1 MGIFDKLFSKKK
13 TTDKV
18 GVDTNNSDSN
28 SEAVLKILQEQKQKY
43 QETANGMIRKE
54 PVSDQELMKYFV
66 EYFAPNKEFYS
77 SPGSPKFQA
86 YFNSIN
92 KAKLEMLNSPSLYNE
107 ATGRRTE
114 DLLAMINNPDTAVTN
129 IFVCGLIFCMGKYAV
144 IKQAVFCVDFL
155 QQLPNCIALYLL
167 LIAQKEPAK
176 NRTQLLDTGDG
187 VDPEPLKAVI
197 DSLHILDPAW
207 DPKIF

>member
-1 MGIFDKLFSKKK
+1 M
-13 TTDKV
+13 
-18 GVDTNNSDSN
+18 
-28 SEAVLKILQEQKQKY
+28 EAVQKILQEQKQKY
-43 QETANGMIRKE
+43 QEAENEMIRKE
-54 PVSDQELMKYFV
+54 PVSDQELMQYFA

-86 YFNSIN
+86 YFNAIN

-114 DLLAMINNPDTAVTN
+114 DLLNMINNPVTVVTN
-129 IFVCGLIFCMGKYAV
+129 MLVCGLIYCMGKYAV
-144 IKQAVFCVDFL
+144 IKRAVFCVDFL

-167 LIAQKEPAK
+167 LIAQKEPTDK
-176 NRTQLLDTGDG
+176 RKQLLDTGDG
-187 VDPEPLKAVI
+187 VNPAPLKAVI
-197 DSLHILDPAW
+197 DSLHILDPEW

>member
-1 MGIFDKLFSKKK
+1 MGIFNKLFSKKK
-13 TTDKV
+13 EN
-18 GVDTNNSDSN
+18 DTASVVTKNNDN
-28 SEAVLKILQEQKQKY
+28 NLEAVQKILQEQKQKY
-43 QETANGMIRKE
+43 QEAENEMIRKE
-54 PVSDQELMKYFV
+54 PVSDQELMQYFA

-86 YFNSIN
+86 YFNAIN

-107 ATGRRTE
+107 ATGRKLE
-114 DLLAMINNPDTAVTN
+114 DLLNMINNPVIAVTN
-129 IFVCGLIFCMGKYAV
+129 MLVCGLIYCMGKYAV

-167 LIAQKEPAK
+167 LIAQKEPTGK
-176 NRTQLLDTGDG
+176 RTQILDTGDG
-187 VDPEPLKAVI
+187 VDPAPLKAAI
-197 DSLHILDPAW
+197 DSLLILDPEW

>member
-1 MGIFDKLFSKKK
+1 MGIFNKLFSKKK
-13 TTDKV
+13 EN
-18 GVDTNNSDSN
+18 DTASVVTKNNDN
-28 SEAVLKILQEQKQKY
+28 NLEAVQKILQEQKQKY
-43 QETANGMIRKE
+43 QEAENEMIRKE
-54 PVSDQELMKYFV
+54 PVSDQELMQYFA

-86 YFNSIN
+86 YFNAIN

-107 ATGRRTE
+107 ATGRKLE
-114 DLLAMINNPDTAVTN
+114 DLLNMINNPVIAVTN
-129 IFVCGLIFCMGKYAV
+129 MLVCGLIYCMGKYAV

-167 LIAQKEPAK
+167 LIAQKEPTGK
-176 NRTQLLDTGDG
+176 KTQILDTGDG
-187 VDPEPLKAVI
+187 VDPAPLKAAI
-197 DSLHILDPAW
+197 DSLLILDPEW

>member
-92 KAKLEMLNSPSLYNE
+92 KAKLEMLHSPSLYNE

-197 DSLHILDPAW
+197 DSLHILDPA
-207 DPKIF
+207 

>member
-1 MGIFDKLFSKKK
+1 MGILDKLFSKKK
-13 TTDKV
+13 ATDKV
-18 GVDTNNSDSN
+18 RVNTKNNDSN
-28 SEAVLKILQEQKQKY
+28 LEAVQKILQEQKQKY
-43 QETANGMIRKE
+43 QEAANGMIRKE
-54 PVSDQELMKYFV
+54 PVSDQELMQYFA
-66 EYFAPNKEFYS
+66 EYFAPNIEFYS

-92 KAKLEMLNSPSLYNE
+92 KAKLEMLNSPKLYNE

-114 DLLAMINNPDTAVTN
+114 DLLAMINNPDPVVTN
-129 IFVCGLIFCMGKYAV
+129 MLVCGLIYCMGKYAV

-155 QQLPNCIALYLL
+155 QRLPNCIALYLL

>member
-1 MGIFDKLFSKKK
+1 MGILDKLFSKKK
-13 TTDKV
+13 ATDEVSINTK
-18 GVDTNNSDSN
+18 NNDSN
-28 SEAVLKILQEQKQKY
+28 LETVQKNLQEQKQKY
-43 QETANGMIRKE
+43 QEAANGMIREE
-54 PVSDQELMKYFV
+54 PVSDQELMQYFA

-77 SPGSPKFQA
+77 SLGSPKFQA

-92 KAKLEMLNSPSLYNE
+92 EAKLEMLNSPSLYNK
-107 ATGRRTE
+107 ATGRQTD
-114 DLLAMINNPDTAVTN
+114 DLLDMLNNPKPAVTN
-129 IFVCGLIFCMGKYAV
+129 MLVCGLIYCMGKYAV

-167 LIAQKEPAK
+167 LIAQKEPAEK
-176 NRTQLLDTGDG
+176 RTQILDTGEG
-187 VDPEPLKAVI
+187 VDPAPLKAVI